1 MKTRKLTKVLS
12 VLLAVAMLA
21 AMMSVMSCA
30 AGMTG
35 AKLVK
40 APYRTIYYEGYDI
53 NEYGTLYGDPTGAVM
68 EIFYDDGTSR
78 RVTTDDTWM
87 SIGLYGDYTLGENK
101 AWIEVADD
109 LYWEEN
115 MGLGA
120 EDSLTVTVKENPVA
134 SVEITKMPVKTE
146 YYFDDDVILKKDFTL
161 DKLDEKDP
169 GFVNSFFKGGDGTL
183 DDVKAYYK
191 ENPEEYEA
199 LIANIYAEGDAFLV
213 PDLTGMEIKITYKDG
228 TTEVLGENDDYNHYD
243 GFEFPVSVVGAENG
257 NTVIGANKYYVMV
270 MGNAI
275 PFELNVKAGSAPAKP
290 EEKPTEPTEPTEPT
304 QPQKPE
310 EPKAPVI
317 PNPNTDGSSVAAA
330 AVIAVMSACALALI
344 PSKKEK

>member
-12 VLLAVAMLA
+12 VLLVVAMLA
-21 AMMSVMSCA
+21 AVMSLMSTA

-40 APYRTIYYEGYDI
+40 EPDRTIYYEGYDI
-53 NEYGTLYGDPTGAVM
+53 RNGRLYGDPKGAVM

-78 RVTTDDTWM
+78 RVTADETWM
-87 SIGLYGDYTLGENK
+87 HIALYHDYTLGEN
-101 AWIEVADD
+101 AARIEVADD
-109 LYWEEN
+109 LYPDEN
-115 MGLGA
+115 DALVA

-134 SVEITKMPVKTE
+134 SVEVTKLPIKNE

-161 DKLDEKDP
+161 DKLAEKDP
-169 GFVNSFFKGGDGTL
+169 NFVNSFFTGGDGTL

-191 ENPEEYEA
+191 ENPREYEA
-199 LIANIYAEGDAFLV
+199 LIANIYAKGDAFVV
-213 PDLTGMEIKITYKDG
+213 PNLYGMELKITYKDG
-228 TTEVLGENDDYNHYD
+228 TSEVLGEDDDYNHYD

-270 MGNAI
+270 MGNAA
-275 PFELNVKAGSAPAKP
+275 PFEMTVKAGSASAKP
-290 EEKPTEPTEPTEPT
+290 EEKPTEPAQPTEPT

-310 EPKAPVI
+310 DPKAPEI

-330 AVIAVMSACALALI
+330 AVIAVMSACGLALI
-344 PSKKEK
+344 PSKKER